1 MAWKDLAL
9 LGHTMGLQLDGAV
22 SACRVAAAG
31 GREAVVAPTSVLLR
45 PEPGGPMAEE
55 HVDIEAEPDA
65 GEGHGKGALFLMVIF
80 MILLVVAW
88 LYAYQ
93 ILLRRV

>member
-1 MAWKDLAL
+1 
-9 LGHTMGLQLDGAV
+9 
-22 SACRVAAAG
+22 
-31 GREAVVAPTSVLLR
+31 
-45 PEPGGPMAEE
+45 MAEE
-55 HVDIEAEPDA
+55 HADTQTESDAEED
-65 GEGHGKGALFLMVIF
+65 HGKGALFLMVIF